1 MVKRTS
7 RRVLGGSGALRRG
20 TGLLLAAALL
30 LTGCGWGKQSAAPG
44 TAGAPA
50 APSSGAVGAPAGNP
64 AEETSGMV
72 PVAAGKFRFVV
83 MGDSRGSSNGTNE
96 ATLRALLGKVKE
108 LKPAPDFILFTGD
121 QVTGGSTV
129 AKQLASWKNI
139 ADDYMPVTSI
149 YPALG
154 NHENDEKIFSQAFS
168 YLPQNGLQGYGR
180 TVYAFDHVN
189 ARFIT
194 LNSNR
199 TNEDGD
205 YVIDD
210 AQLAWLEE
218 QLKGAP
224 DKHRFVQF
232 HVPAYPVG
240 AHLGSSL
247 DAAPASRD
255 KLWALLDRYRVTAV
269 LVGHEHNYNRRKVD
283 ASFSGSGY
291 TFRQEIYQ
299 LTIGGAGAPL
309 YTGNKENKGIVV
321 GPKASYHYM
330 VVDVD
335 GSRAQFQ
342 AYDLQ
347 QNRIDSFAVER

>member
-1 MVKRTS
+1 MGRRTS
-7 RRVLGGSGALRRG
+7 RWVPPGSGALRRS
-20 TGLLLAAALL
+20 TALLLAAAVLL
-30 LTGCGWGKQSAAPG
+30 AGCGPG
-44 TAGAPA
+44 RTGGTNGAGGPPA
-50 APSSGAVGAPAGNP
+50 APPSTPVEAPVEATIG
-64 AEETSGMV
+64 TV
-72 PVAAGKFRFVV
+72 PIAAGKFRFVV

-96 ATLRALLGKVKE
+96 ATLRALLEKVKG
-108 LKPAPDFILFTGD
+108 LKPAPDFLLFTGD
-121 QVTGGSTV
+121 QVTGGYTV
-129 AKQLASWKNI
+129 AKQLANWKNI
-139 ADDYMPVTSI
+139 ADDYFPVTSI

-154 NHENDEKIFSQAFS
+154 NHEDDEKVFSKAFP
-168 YLPQNGLQGYGR
+168 YLPQNGAEGYGR
-180 TVYAFDHVN
+180 TVYSFDHGN

-199 TNEDGD
+199 TNEDDD

-218 QLKGAP
+218 QLKGAA

-309 YTGNKENKGIVV
+309 YTGSKENKGVVV

-335 GSRAQFQ
+335 GSRAQFE